1 MYKYSE
7 IYLCLFFIFKTVYNS
22 GGRSSNMGRVS
33 LKYGLATHEEMA
45 LQLCLTDGV
54 LYEEWLNEAA
64 FLRRSFVTLHKI
76 GKDSSLIFLIRKRI
90 YALRVKMCTFA
101 VF

>member
-1 MYKYSE
+1 
-7 IYLCLFFIFKTVYNS
+7 
-22 GGRSSNMGRVS
+22 MGRVS
-33 LKYGLATHEEMA
+33 LKYGLATHEERYNFA
-45 LQLCLTDGV
+45 LQMVCKV

>member
-1 MYKYSE
+1 
-7 IYLCLFFIFKTVYNS
+7 
-22 GGRSSNMGRVS
+22 MGRVS

-45 LQLCLTDGV
+45 LQLCLTDGCKV

-76 GKDSSLIFLIRKRI
+76 GKDSSLIF
-90 YALRVKMCTFA
+90 
-101 VF
+101 

>member
-1 MYKYSE
+1 
-7 IYLCLFFIFKTVYNS
+7 
-22 GGRSSNMGRVS
+22 MGRVS

-45 LQLCLTDGV
+45 LNFALQMVCKV